1 MTYLHNITMRDNITV
16 VAKVITDIYL
26 ALHSQENCMIYDME
40 TENSEERDTMLNGVA
55 LDSIKRYVR
64 DIPDFTE
71 KVNVIAGA
79 MYSSAHEALE
89 QQTTGIKADIEESLS
104 RRDFIRLS
112 TAMYDLA
119 QVQVRNRQRLKYDH
133 LESTNN

>member
-64 DIPDFTE
+64 L
-71 KVNVIAGA
+71 
-79 MYSSAHEALE
+79 M
-89 QQTTGIKADIEESLS
+89 SLPEPCTLP
-104 RRDFIRLS
+104 RMKHL
-112 TAMYDLA
+112 
-119 QVQVRNRQRLKYDH
+119 NNKRQG
-133 LESTNN
+133 